1 MSNARNYNIIL
12 GDGQQTKPGYIWNNP
27 ATQNLSAIPADIN
40 ADLAGGGTTGPLGPG
55 NDEID
60 DSVFRR
66 LFSTGTV
73 SAQQAYA
80 GMASIINK
88 SMASLPA
95 SLRLVPISASYT
107 QTRPAN
113 NTAGGTIRYLI
124 HPDILLN
131 LNKYYKNFWKPK
143 FDANGENGV
152 GASGVDPYRIRRTPI
167 VEATFQL
174 HGCTFTSITTNKGIS
189 RVSTGQGTH
198 GFYTGMRVTI
208 SGTGNANYD
217 GHHYYVD
224 KIASNIVELYTDAPL
239 TAAANFNIGGSAVT
253 GGTMS
258 VHVNE
263 THKYKM
269 VSLKV
274 RHWGERK
281 WPTGVEFSGNLRV
294 ANNIVSPA
302 QYDAGDMNS
311 KEDPDQAYYS
321 RWASITCAT
330 RDGYLSSVSLSSEYP
345 GQYADPGWGETYART
360 ALLEFKSKAAATA
373 TIAGPYTAY
382 EWETVGYDPD
392 WTGKV
397 WPTHVRAMTAKWN
410 IDNPTAIL
418 QSQSGRTFTRTSG
431 MPRYK
436 FTLQYPPMTRED
448 FRPFLTAIMQARGQH
463 VQFHLPLSEIVPGI
477 FDMNGNATIRVM
489 SFIQNETG
497 GTRQFTM
504 AGGDVLKY
512 QALRAGDTLQIAA
525 AGNGE
530 LAVVTHDAHTSAWG
544 SADIRTTVPFYRAS
558 ANEEVKLGTAFL
570 VASLDDDKVDI
581 SVDQVEL
588 YGFSL
593 TFVSRVWS

>member
-12 GDGQQTKPGYIWNNP
+12 ADGQQTKPGYIWNNP

-95 SLRLVPISASYT
+95 SLKFVPISASYT

-113 NTAGGTIRYLI
+113 NTVGGGIRNLI

-131 LNKYYKNFWKPK
+131 LNKYYKNFWEPK

-174 HGCTFTSITTNKGIS
+174 HGCTITALAIVSGVARVTSSANHGLWNK
-189 RVSTGQGTH
+189 
-198 GFYTGMRVTI
+198 MRVTI
-208 SGTGNANYD
+208 TGTGDVDYD
-217 GHHYYVD
+217 SQSFYI
-224 KIASNIVELYTDAPL
+224 KKLTATTFELYTDSAL
-239 TAAANFNIGGSAVT
+239 TTAATAAVT
-253 GGTMS
+253 ATAGTVA
-258 VHVNE
+258 VHANE

-302 QYDAGDMNS
+302 QYDAGDMNA
-311 KEDPDQAYYS
+311 KEDPDQANYS
-321 RWASITCAT
+321 RWASITCTT

-360 ALLEFKSKAAATA
+360 ALLEFKSQAAATA

-418 QSQSGRTFTRTSG
+418 QSQSGRQFTRTSG

-448 FRPFLTAIMQARGQH
+448 FRPFLTAIMQAKGQH

-477 FDMNGNATIRVM
+477 FDMNGLATIRVM

-525 AGNGE
+525 GGNGE

-558 ANEEVKLGTAFL
+558 ANEEVKLGTAYL
-570 VASLDDDKVDI
+570 VAGLDDDKVDI